1 MLAGEYTPEH
11 GVIALDGKKMTA
23 DDSNIDDLYRSC
35 TIAYCPQFDA
45 LFEKIT
51 VEAHLQFYSGVRG
64 LDWKSEATQKHINA
78 IIRLLGLEKY
88 RHKESSNLS
97 GGYKRRLSLAVA
109 MIGYPKVMMVDEI
122 TTGLDPGA
130 RRLIWDVLK
139 PPVSHEGEYD
149 VPAILLSSH
158 YMDECQELGTRIG
171 IMIDGEV
178 STTGSL
184 ERLQERFCDSYFV
197 ELSMQTTVDDTTNNQ
212 DAILAAFEQHKMP
225 DTTVYESLPY
235 HLKLQVP
242 FLTKPIVGTE
252 QLSSIFELLESKK
265 DSLGIKFYSVTMMN
279 LEQIFIDLSRK
290 QFRANETFEFERSMR
305 AQSTRSL
312 GSLRRMSSS

>member
-1 MLAGEYTPEH
+1 MG
-11 GVIALDGKKMTA
+11 
-23 DDSNIDDLYRSC
+23 
-35 TIAYCPQFDA
+35 
-45 LFEKIT
+45 
-51 VEAHLQFYSGVRG
+51 VEAHLEFYSSVRG

-130 RRLIWDVLK
+130 RRLIWDLLK

-149 VPAILLSSH
+149 IPAILLSSH

-197 ELSMQTTVDDTTNNQ
+197 ELSMQTTVDDTTNNE
-212 DAILAAFEQHKMP
+212 DAILAAFEHHKMP

-242 FLTKPIVGTE
+242 FVTKPMVGTE
-252 QLSSIFELLESKK
+252 QLSSIFELLESNK
-265 DSLGIKFYSVTMMN
+265 DALGIKFYSVTMMN

-290 QFRANETFEFERSMR
+290 QFQVNETFEFERSMR

>member
-1 MLAGEYTPEH
+1 MT
-11 GVIALDGKKMTA
+11 DGG
-23 DDSNIDDLYRSC
+23 NIDDLYRRC
-35 TIAYCPQFDA
+35 TVAYCPQFDA
-45 LFEKIT
+45 LFGKLT
-51 VEAHLQFYSGVRG
+51 VEAHLQFYSSVRG
-64 LDWKSEATQKHINA
+64 LDWKLEATQKHINA

-139 PPVSHEGEYD
+139 PPISHEGEYD
-149 VPAILLSSH
+149 IPAILLSSH

-197 ELSMQTTVDDTTNNQ
+197 ELSMQATVDATTNNE
-212 DAILAAFEQHKMP
+212 DAILAAFERHNMP
-225 DTTVYESLPY
+225 GTAVYESLPY

-242 FLTKPIVGTE
+242 FVTKPMVGTE
-252 QLSSIFELLESKK
+252 QLSSIFELLESNRE
-265 DSLGIKFYSVTMMN
+265 SLGIKFYSVSMMN

-290 QFRANETFEFERSMR
+290 QFQVNETFEFER
-305 AQSTRSL
+305 AQSSARSF
-312 GSLRRMSSS
+312 GSIRRLSSS